1 MAIPK
6 KTPTEN
12 TAADALLRSRPKT
25 ATGDKKVRARDI
37 LPTSP
42 ATSSKTKLT
51 LTMNPDLKRQLKAAA
66 AAADTTVSDLVETW
80 ATDWLDKNIK

>member
-6 KTPTEN
+6 KIPTEHA
-12 TAADALLRSRPKT
+12 AADALLRSRPKKT
-25 ATGDKKVRARDI
+25 TGSGKVRARDI

-42 ATSSKTKLT
+42 TDTAKTKLT

-66 AAADTTVSDLVETW
+66 AAADTTVSDLVEAW
-80 ATDWLDKNIK
+80 ATDWLAKNDS